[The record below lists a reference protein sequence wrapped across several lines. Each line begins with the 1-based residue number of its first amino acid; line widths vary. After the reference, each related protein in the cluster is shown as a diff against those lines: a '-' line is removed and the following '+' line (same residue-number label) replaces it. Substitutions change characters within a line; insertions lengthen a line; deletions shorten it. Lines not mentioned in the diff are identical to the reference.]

1 MIEIWNFARF
11 ITFISCFQ
19 KYLNTMLCQPF
30 LIKVLQSFIK
40 VGPFSNYYIKAIN
53 KGKNDINPS
62 LESREIGLYIYNN
75 ALYRPINFFC

>member
-1 MIEIWNFARF
+1 
-11 ITFISCFQ
+11 
-19 KYLNTMLCQPF
+19 MLCQPF

-62 LESREIGLYIYNN
+62 LESRETFITMLYTVQLIFSADISN
-75 ALYRPINFFC
+75 YRRVSSNTFMTAS